1 MLGSPEALAS
11 GSVHN
16 APLEYAVTLGDERS
30 RLVYDDELH
39 MLPGWGVA
47 DSRYV
52 VIVDVDGNRCG
63 GVVRCA
69 SSPDDVRL
77 SRATERADVLVAM
90 RPEFAGRGILSSFL
104 RSGALREVFPDLR
117 ETTLSLLCLS
127 SRGDYEAKLHLAELA
142 GLEVTNRADCE
153 TALGRG
159 GPAPAMLSYDDDM
172 RVCVVDDMRY
182 EALGCRLRKGCY
194 EAERWLA
201 EWFRTHGEVPLSWGV
216 PYSLLLRV
224 VAFQDA
230 FSELY
235 AASVEGALRNWVEDG
250 LRCGSGVTDEDV
262 LREACEARLAEMA
275 DAVGRDDVVCL
286 PDGMRERESMVDDA
300 TEAIFGEVVPMRV
313 LEYFD
318 VRVGRWCAFDGR
330 WHAGFFE
337 RHMLNALLRVADYC
351 RETGICVVV

>member
-1 MLGSPEALAS
+1 MPCDIPYVLALAD
-11 GSVHN
+11 N
-16 APLEYAVTLGDERS
+16 APLEYAVTLGDGRS
-30 RLVYDDELH
+30 RLVYDDELR

-47 DSRYV
+47 DGRYV
-52 VIVDVDGNRCG
+52 VIVDADGNRCG

-77 SRATERADVLVAM
+77 SRATEHADVLVAM

-104 RSGALREVFPDLR
+104 RSGALREAFPDLR
-117 ETTLSLLCLS
+117 EVTLSLLCLS

-153 TALGRG
+153 AALRRG
-159 GPAPAMLSYDDDM
+159 GPRPAMLSYDDGM
-172 RVCVVDDMRY
+172 RARVVDDMRH
-182 EALGCRLRKGCY
+182 EAIGCRLRKGCY
-194 EAERWLA
+194 DVERWLA
-201 EWFRTHGEVPLSWGV
+201 EWSRTHGEVPLSWGV
-216 PYSLLLRV
+216 PYNLLLRV

-250 LRCGSGVTDEDV
+250 LRYGSGVTDEDA

-275 DAVGRDDVVCL
+275 AEVRSDDAVCL
-286 PDGMRERESMVDDA
+286 PAGTRESESMVEDA

-313 LEYFD
+313 LEHFD
-318 VRVGRWCAFDGR
+318 VRVGRWCAADGR
-330 WHAGFFE
+330 WHAGLLE
-337 RHMLNALLRVADYC
+337 RHMLNALLRVAYYC
-351 RETGICVVV
+351 RETGIRVVV